1 MEKFDFND
9 FMVIVSSSLSEMH
22 WIDKPAIV
30 IDLNECDGPDYKI
43 MAHIMERAMHSAGFL
58 FEDIFA
64 QTEWSKRCS
73 IEIFEQMF
81 L

>member
-1 MEKFDFND
+1 MEKFDFSD

-30 IDLNECDGPDYKI
+30 IDLNECDGPDYI
-43 MAHIMERAMHSAGFL
+43 VMAHIMERAMHTAGFL
-58 FEDIFA
+58 FENNA
-64 QTEWSKRCS
+64 NQAAWSRKCA